1 MKKLLFVI
9 VLFCLNFFAK
19 AEQDSSALRISLL
32 TCTPGSELYSIFG
45 HNALRI
51 VDSAAGT
58 DVVYN
63 YGTFNFNDPD
73 FYSKFVRGKLMY
85 FLSQS
90 SFSDFL
96 FEYEYFKRG
105 VVEQVLLL
113 SGKEKKELQQF
124 MFDNVREEN
133 RYYKYDFLYDNCT
146 TRLRDIIF
154 RKNSS
159 AALQPKIFTTYG
171 RTFRDHL
178 HGYLDKASMPWT
190 ALGIDLLLG
199 VGADKPMDAMEVMF
213 LPDYLAQGVS
223 LGTEKGK
230 KLMFQESIVLPDAQP
245 AINITPFWQTPI
257 FCISVLSLILLLPL
271 VLKNQRWQR
280 VADNFL
286 FILSGLLGLL
296 LLFMWFGTDHQSF
309 SKNLNLIWAMPI
321 NLIIAFLSRKD
332 APYLRK
338 YFNVYSI
345 LIIMLLAVGLLY
357 RGLINYA
364 LFPLMAILS
373 LRAWMLSRADKKML
387 KP

>member
-1 MKKLLFVI
+1 MRKLLLV
-9 VLFCLNFFAK
+9 VALFCLNVFAR
-19 AEQDSSALRISLL
+19 AERDSSALRISLL

-90 SFSDFL
+90 SYPDFL
-96 FEYEYFKRG
+96 FEYDYFKRG

-113 SGKEKKELQQF
+113 NGQEKKELQQF
-124 MFDNVREEN
+124 MFDNVREDN

-154 RKNSS
+154 RKNSN
-159 AALQPKIFTTYG
+159 AALQPKIFTSYG

-230 KLMFQESIVLPDAQP
+230 KIMLEESIVLPDAQS
-245 AINITPFWQTPI
+245 AVIATPFWQTPI

-271 VLKNQRWQR
+271 ALKNQRWQQI
-280 VADNFL
+280 ADNFL

-309 SKNLNLIWAMPI
+309 SKNLNLIWAMPT
-321 NLIIAFLSRKD
+321 NLVIAFLSRKD

-345 LIIMLLAVGLLY
+345 LIIMLLAIGLLY
-357 RGLINYA
+357 RGSINYA
-364 LFPLMAILS
+364 LFPLMAVLS
-373 LRAWMLSRADKKML
+373 LRTWMLSRAEKNML

>member
-1 MKKLLFVI
+1 MRKLLLV
-9 VLFCLNFFAK
+9 VTLFCLNVFAR
-19 AEQDSSALRISLL
+19 AERDSSALRISLL

-90 SFSDFL
+90 SYPDFL
-96 FEYEYFKRG
+96 FEYDYFKRG

-113 SGKEKKELQQF
+113 NGQEKKELQQF
-124 MFDNVREEN
+124 MFDNVREDN

-154 RKNSS
+154 RKNSN
-159 AALQPKIFTTYG
+159 AALQPKIFTSYG

-230 KLMFQESIVLPDAQP
+230 KIMLEESIVLPDAQS
-245 AINITPFWQTPI
+245 AVIATPFWQTPI

-271 VLKNQRWQR
+271 ALKNQRWQR

-309 SKNLNLIWAMPI
+309 SKNLNLIWAMPT
-321 NLIIAFLSRKD
+321 NLVIAFLSRKD

-345 LIIMLLAVGLLY
+345 LIIMLLAIGLLY
-357 RGLINYA
+357 RGSINYA
-364 LFPLMAILS
+364 LFPLMAVLS
-373 LRAWMLSRADKKML
+373 LRTWMLSRAEKNML

>member
-1 MKKLLFVI
+1 MRKLLLV
-9 VLFCLNFFAK
+9 VALFCLNVFAR
-19 AEQDSSALRISLL
+19 AERDSSALRISLL

-90 SFSDFL
+90 SYPDFL
-96 FEYEYFKRG
+96 FEYDYFKRG

-113 SGKEKKELQQF
+113 NGQEKKELQQF
-124 MFDNVREEN
+124 MFDNVREDN

-154 RKNSS
+154 RKNSN
-159 AALQPKIFTTYG
+159 AALQPKIFTSYG

-230 KLMFQESIVLPDAQP
+230 KIMLEESIVLPDAQP
-245 AINITPFWQTPI
+245 AVIATPFWQTPI
-257 FCISVLSLILLLPL
+257 FCISVFSLILLLPL
-271 VLKNQRWQR
+271 ALKNQRWQQI
-280 VADNFL
+280 ADNFL

-309 SKNLNLIWAMPI
+309 SKNLNLIWAMPT
-321 NLIIAFLSRKD
+321 NLVIAFLSRKD

-345 LIIMLLAVGLLY
+345 LIIMLLAIGLLY
-357 RGLINYA
+357 RGSINYA
-364 LFPLMAILS
+364 LFPLMAVLS
-373 LRAWMLSRADKKML
+373 LRTWMLSRAEKNML